1 MNSVALCLL
10 VVVAAALWLSDC
22 SAPDPTR
29 SFRIGGL
36 EGVTLLTMAML
47 AVLAVSFISTWF
59 VWETQISER
68 AFHCTEEGCLSI
80 GFWMSPETHQAAGD
94 TIMPGWTWEK
104 VAVVRRL
111 YQAAFLTLSLAG
123 AVAAFRVWKLD
134 AEPC

>member
-10 VVVAAALWLSDC
+10 VIAAAALWLSGG
-22 SAPDPTR
+22 SVPDATR
-29 SFRIGGL
+29 SFRTGGP
-36 EGVTLLTMAML
+36 EGVALLTMAIL
-47 AVLAVSFISTWF
+47 SVLAVGFISTWF

-94 TIMPGWTWEK
+94 KIMPGWTWEK

-111 YQAAFLTLSLAG
+111 YQAAFLSLSLAG
-123 AVAAFRVWKLD
+123 AVAAFRIWKLD
-134 AEPC
+134 TDQC